1 MSDENEKTGT
11 GNGTGNG
18 SDQKTR
24 QRVVTDLKAASEIIE
39 NSAFDLAGAT
49 NPDTSFVLPLICR
62 CSSGNCL
69 SAAVTELSQ
78 EGGG

>member
-18 SDQKTR
+18 SDHKTR

-49 NPDTSFVLPLICR
+49 NPD
-62 CSSGNCL
+62 
-69 SAAVTELSQ
+69 
-78 EGGG
+78 

>member
-18 SDQKTR
+18 SDHKTR

-39 NSAFDLAGAT
+39 NSAFDLAGAA
-49 NPDTSFVLPLICR
+49 NPDTVSDLIR
-62 CSSGNCL
+62 I
-69 SAAVTELSQ
+69 AADLQMLIGQLSQ
-78 EGGG
+78 RSSH